1 MRRTVL
7 ALCLILG
14 LAGIAPAQMNIT
26 GYVTTEAMPVEIDSV
41 YFEFGSNR
49 IWFTTPGW
57 NANPGETTSFVFP
70 EFAGW
75 PAIIKMSFNTGG
87 MPGYDSLYR
96 PQSDSWYQL
105 RPPNEQIRFM
115 FHGEVGIQEQ
125 KPVPV
130 YIGMNGILGYQQLLN
145 FVTSGELELVNHLG
159 QRVEPVNLAPGVYFY
174 RSAGTR
180 EYHRFLLVR

>member
-14 LAGIAPAQMNIT
+14 LAGFALAQMNIT
-26 GYVTTEAMPVEIDSV
+26 GYVTTEAMPVEVDSV
-41 YFEFGSNR
+41 YFEFGTNR

-57 NANPGETTSFVFP
+57 NANPAETTSFVFP

-75 PAIIKMSFNTGG
+75 PAIIKMSFNLGG
-87 MPGYDSLYR
+87 MPSFDSLYR

-105 RPPNEQIRFM
+105 HPPNEQLRFM
-115 FHGEVGIQEQ
+115 FHGEVGVQEE
-125 KPVPV
+125 KPVTV
-130 YIGMNGILGYQQLLN
+130 YPFLTGILSYQQLLN

-174 RSAGTR
+174 RSAGKR
-180 EYHRFLLVR
+180 EYHRLLLVR